1 MHSPLLSNNQ
11 SKPLLKKNKGGSII
25 NLSSTAGLF
34 GFPLRTPYAASK
46 WAIIG
51 LTKSLAM
58 ELGEFD
64 ITVNNILPGY
74 TATARLQELAE
85 SKAKSMGKTVE
96 DIRKTWA
103 ENTSLKRLGKPEEIS
118 SAVAFLAS
126 DSAGYISG
134 HNLSIDGG
142 RFGA

>member
-1 MHSPLLSNNQ
+1 
-11 SKPLLKKNKGGSII
+11 
-25 NLSSTAGLF
+25 
-34 GFPLRTPYAASK
+34 
-46 WAIIG
+46 
-51 LTKSLAM
+51 
-58 ELGEFD
+58 
-64 ITVNNILPGY
+64 
-74 TATARLQELAE
+74 
-85 SKAKSMGKTVE
+85 MGKTVE

-126 DSAGYISG
+126 DSAGCISG